1 MFSMW
6 NRKYRVMRARPLS
19 VNLRLSDNP
28 KDEESIMNTFIKVKL
43 CFTIL
48 LCCAGGLLA
57 QLEAPP
63 SEFGVPASEF
73 ERVGQAGWQF
83 LKIPASARQAAVAGV
98 KSGLGSASA
107 TTVFNN
113 PAEMVLASGTQLS
126 FTDNSWFADIHN
138 QAFAVSRS
146 FGAIGTFGVGINYV
160 DYGDMIRTDI
170 SQMPSP
176 NPDVTGTEY
185 VDKLIS
191 EGLGSFS
198 ANDMAL
204 GLSYARQVT
213 DRLSFGSTVRYLRSK
228 IDDLT
233 MDNFSLDVG
242 TTFHTG
248 IKSLRI
254 AMLARNFG
262 PDSRFFDFNEK
273 VNRNPT
279 NIKLPTQF
287 RFSMAYDL
295 LERVEGSPHLLTMV
309 VEGLH
314 ANDGPEKWNTGA
326 EYTFMSLL
334 SLRGGYRFNY
344 DEEGLTLGAGIN
356 VNMGMDFSVDYAY
369 LDFGRLEE
377 VHMFSLNLGL

>member
-1 MFSMW
+1 
-6 NRKYRVMRARPLS
+6 
-19 VNLRLSDNP
+19 
-28 KDEESIMNTFIKVKL
+28 MNTFIKVKL

-48 LCCAGGLLA
+48 LCCTGGLFA
-57 QLEAPP
+57 QLEDPP

-98 KSGLGSASA
+98 KSGLGNASA

-113 PAEMVLASGTQLS
+113 PAEMVFASGTQVS

-287 RFSMAYDL
+287 RFSMAYDV
-295 LERVEGSPHLLTMV
+295 LERVNGSPHLLTMV

-326 EYTFMSLL
+326 EYTFMNLL